1 LLFDGTLGDGKTK
14 PVSFQVRGRKQHT
27 MASFPS
33 AKKSQDTLIKEVER
47 LYLLRA
53 LKQQQASKRVSPLFI
68 VPNKNKTVCSF
79 SNFQEVPKGQLG
91 NPCQFPKISMVLH
104 ELKEFSYET
113 ALDLNLDY
121 YTIRLDEDTSKIC
134 TIILYWGLISHKI

>member
-1 LLFDGTLGDGKTK
+1 
-14 PVSFQVRGRKQHT
+14 
-27 MASFPS
+27 
-33 AKKSQDTLIKEVER
+33 
-47 LYLLRA
+47 
-53 LKQQQASKRVSPLFI
+53 
-68 VPNKNKTVCSF
+68 
-79 SNFQEVPKGQLG
+79 
-91 NPCQFPKISMVLH
+91 MVLH